1 MIDFLG
7 SQDNSKPKTLI
18 TYTDYQLAMNA
29 TKPVIFVDIS
39 FLVVTLFYSPSITFA
54 IMNSANEP
62 FATCT
67 PAGKSDGSSGSS
79 SVPADR
85 QLVKC
90 CWLAYVDAGEV
101 QTYCSTCED
110 GGTRGKINCTD
121 PVQQFTGQ
129 IPGDIIAPQDRVFQ
143 DSTPPTLPGSIPPAA
158 DRNVLQQDDGVLQQQ
173 PAADEGTGATAPR
186 TIEAPTPIC
195 APGSVFDPD
204 INECVLENPPELC
217 PDGSTSQPTVPA
229 GPLPKCPPSE
239 EGQSPAEG

>member
-1 MIDFLG
+1 MYREPL
-7 SQDNSKPKTLI
+7 T
-18 TYTDYQLAMNA
+18 
-29 TKPVIFVDIS
+29 FVAIS
-39 FLVVTLFYSPSITFA
+39 LLVVTLVHSSSMLFA
-54 IMNSANEP
+54 VTNSANEP

-67 PAGKSDGSSGSS
+67 SAGISDGSG
-79 SVPADR
+79 SVPAGR
-85 QLVKC
+85 QLLKC
-90 CWLAYVDAGEV
+90 CRQTTDAAGEV

-110 GGTRGKINCTD
+110 GGTREKINCTD